1 MIQKINRMSLVEQV
15 AAQIE
20 ELIQSERWTIGKKI
34 PPETDLMEQFAVSR
48 NTLREAIRALVHAG
62 LLETKQ
68 GSGTIVR
75 SKNILDAALKN
86 HMKKATLLETVDVRI
101 ALEKQ
106 AVQLAAQHRTDQDLE
121 RLEAAIK
128 ACQQAAEK
136 DDLDQFIE
144 SDIIFHK
151 AIVHAGNNQLLIQ
164 LYEPLTDVLYAFIQ
178 DVMKLERPFQ
188 YEDELHTDLL
198 EAIRIQDDVAATRYI
213 ESYLHVLKENV
224 ITLMEE

>member
-20 ELIQSERWTIGKKI
+20 ELIQSERWIVGKKI
-34 PPETDLMEQFAVSR
+34 PPETELMEQFAVSR

-75 SKNILDAALKN
+75 SKNTLDAALKN
-86 HMKKATLLETVDVRI
+86 HVKKATLLETVDVRV

-106 AVQLAAQHRTDQDLE
+106 AVQLAAHHRTDKDLA
-121 RLEAAIK
+121 RLETNIK
-128 ACQQAAEK
+128 ACQQAAEN
-136 DDLDQFIE
+136 DDIEQFIA
-144 SDIIFHK
+144 SDINFHK

-178 DVMKLERPFQ
+178 DVMKLDRPFQ
-188 YEDELHTDLL
+188 YEEELHTDLL
-198 EAIRIQDDVAATRYI
+198 EAIRIQDGEAATRYI
-213 ESYLHVLKENV
+213 ESYLTVLKENV

>member
-144 SDIIFHK
+144 SDINFHK

-224 ITLMEE
+224 ITMMEE

>member
-75 SKNILDAALKN
+75 SKK
-86 HMKKATLLETVDVRI
+86 
-101 ALEKQ
+101 
-106 AVQLAAQHRTDQDLE
+106 

-144 SDIIFHK
+144 SDINFHK

-198 EAIRIQDDVAATRYI
+198 EAIRIQ
-213 ESYLHVLKENV
+213 
-224 ITLMEE
+224 

>member
-178 DVMKLERPFQ
+178 DVMKLEQPFQ
-188 YEDELHTDLL
+188 YENELHTDLL

-224 ITLMEE
+224 ITMMEE